1 MNEPVDTDDWV
12 EIELDLDEET
22 IHHLKAMAEQD
33 GITVDEVVSR
43 ILREALDMSRER
55 PEEFKQLIDQYNL
68 EKESRDGEEDR

>member
-12 EIELDLDEET
+12 ELELDLDEET

-68 EKESRDGEEDR
+68 EEESRDGEEDR